1 MAEENHQVEHAIH
14 FMYAVS
20 KTMDHERLSYM
31 LYVQIKHHMDHKYS

>member
-20 KTMDHERLSYM
+20 KTRDHERLSYM